1 MFGELLTRVREDVRI
16 LVNEQLS
23 LCGELDPWLIKVD
36 VYEDENARRKNLSG
50 MRKMIS
56 WLRQGGVLGIFP
68 AGTVSSFSLAH
79 KRVTDDPWNA
89 NIAAIIRMTKATVV
103 PVYFPG
109 RNSLLF
115 QGISL
120 INRKARVAF
129 LPREVGRDGRRT
141 HRICGRQAHSVQP
154 AWTV

>member
-1 MFGELLTRVREDVRI
+1 
-16 LVNEQLS
+16 
-23 LCGELDPWLIKVD
+23 
-36 VYEDENARRKNLSG
+36 

-79 KRVTDDPWNA
+79 KKGDGRPWNA

-115 QGISL
+115 QGIS
-120 INRKARVAF
+120 
-129 LPREVGRDGRRT
+129 
-141 HRICGRQAHSVQP
+141 
-154 AWTV
+154 

>member
-1 MFGELLTRVREDVRI
+1 
-16 LVNEQLS
+16 
-23 LCGELDPWLIKVD
+23 
-36 VYEDENARRKNLSG
+36 

-103 PVYFPG
+103 PVLFRRAQQPVVPGHFPDQP
-109 RNSLLF
+109 
-115 QGISL
+115 QG
-120 INRKARVAF
+120 ARGV
-129 LPREVGRDGRRT
+129 P
-141 HRICGRQAHSVQP
+141 SP
-154 AWTV
+154 

>member
-1 MFGELLTRVREDVRI
+1 M
-16 LVNEQLS
+16 
-23 LCGELDPWLIKVD
+23 
-36 VYEDENARRKNLSG
+36 
-50 MRKMIS
+50 
-56 WLRQGGVLGIFP
+56 
-68 AGTVSSFSLAH
+68 
-79 KRVTDDPWNA
+79 TDDPWNA

-129 LPREVGRDGRRT
+129 LPVKWVGTAAGHT
-141 HRICGRQAHSVQP
+141 AL
-154 AWTV
+154 W

>member
-68 AGTVSSFSLAH
+68 AGTVSSF
-79 KRVTDDPWNA
+79 PWP
-89 NIAAIIRMTKATVV
+89 TK
-103 PVYFPG
+103 G
-109 RNSLLF
+109 
-115 QGISL
+115 
-120 INRKARVAF
+120 
-129 LPREVGRDGRRT
+129 
-141 HRICGRQAHSVQP
+141 
-154 AWTV
+154 

>member
-1 MFGELLTRVREDVRI
+1 M
-16 LVNEQLS
+16 
-23 LCGELDPWLIKVD
+23 K
-36 VYEDENARRKNLSG
+36 
-50 MRKMIS
+50 MRTPGAKTFPACAS
-56 WLRQGGVLGIFP
+56 DFLAAAGRVLGIFP

-115 QGISL
+115 QGHFPDQPQG
-120 INRKARVAF
+120 ARGV
-129 LPREVGRDGRRT
+129 P
-141 HRICGRQAHSVQP
+141 SP
-154 AWTV
+154 